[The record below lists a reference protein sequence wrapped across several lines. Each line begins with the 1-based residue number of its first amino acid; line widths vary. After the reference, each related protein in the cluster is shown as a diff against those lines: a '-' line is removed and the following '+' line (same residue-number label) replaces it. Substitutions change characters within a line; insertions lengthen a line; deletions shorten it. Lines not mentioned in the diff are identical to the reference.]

1 MLLLIIFWR
10 SFFYIRNLDVSN
22 GQFFAGTKKL
32 TKWGFKKAKWGLE
45 IMSYDSMRCN
55 IYVPTEHTAG

>member
-1 MLLLIIFWR
+1 MLVMG
-10 SFFYIRNLDVSN
+10 N
-22 GQFFAGTKKL
+22 FFAGTKKL
-32 TKWGFKKAKWGLE
+32 TKWGFKKAKWDLE